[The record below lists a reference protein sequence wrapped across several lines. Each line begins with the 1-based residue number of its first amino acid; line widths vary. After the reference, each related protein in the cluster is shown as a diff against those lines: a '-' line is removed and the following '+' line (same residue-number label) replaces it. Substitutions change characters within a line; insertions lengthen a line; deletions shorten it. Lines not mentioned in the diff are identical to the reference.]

1 MKTSEHKFSGVGVAL
16 ITPFDQNKEVD
27 YTAFKK
33 LLEHVSAGGV
43 DYLVVMGTTAESP
56 TITAAE
62 KYEILEFVKANNPR
76 SLPIVLGLGGNCTGE
91 VIETLTKYNL
101 EGVDALLSVTPYYN
115 RPSQEGLLLHYSEI
129 AKASPV
135 PILLYNVPSRT
146 GVNMSAKTSI
156 EIARAFPEKVV
167 GIKEASGIASQMIEL
182 LRDRPEGFAVISG
195 DDVLTVPLISLGGD
209 GVISVSGNVYSEKVS
224 QMTHSA
230 MEGDF
235 TKAATLSMELL
246 EGTELLFAE
255 GNPAGVKA
263 ALALKGIIC
272 EELRLPLVKA
282 SEELKAKIAVQ
293 IEKYNL

>member
-1 MKTSEHKFSGVGVAL
+1 MRTSEHKFSGVGVAL
-16 ITPFDQNKEVD
+16 ITPFKQNKDVD
-27 YTAFKK
+27 FEALKQ
-33 LLEHVSAGGV
+33 LLDHVSSGGV

-56 TITAAE
+56 TINAKE
-62 KYEILEFVKANNPR
+62 KSEILEFVKANNPR
-76 SLPIVLGLGGNCTGE
+76 SLPIVLGLGGNCTSE
-91 VIETLTKYNL
+91 VIDTMDKYNL

-115 RPSQEGLLLHYSEI
+115 RPSQEGMFAHYSEI

-156 EIARAFPEKVV
+156 ELAKAFPEKIV
-167 GIKEASGIASQMIEL
+167 GIKEASGIVSQTVEL

-195 DDVLTVPLISLGGD
+195 DDVLTVPLISLGAD

-230 MEGDF
+230 LEGDF
-235 TKAATLSMELL
+235 SRAASLSLELF

-255 GNPAGVKA
+255 GNPAGAKA
-263 ALALKGIIC
+263 ALALKGII
-272 EELRLPLVKA
+272 ENELRLPLIKA
-282 SEELKAKIAVQ
+282 SDELKEKIAQQ